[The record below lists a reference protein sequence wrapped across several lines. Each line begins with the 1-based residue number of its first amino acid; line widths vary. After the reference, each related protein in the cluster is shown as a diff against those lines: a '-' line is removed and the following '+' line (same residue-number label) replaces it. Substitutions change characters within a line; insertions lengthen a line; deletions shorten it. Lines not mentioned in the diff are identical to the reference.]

1 MATVAEAYIHG
12 FGPVEE
18 QRLRDQA
25 AVLAPVVFAD
35 MDLPVTGRLLELG
48 CGVGAELD
56 LLAARWPGLVL
67 TGIDLSPSHLRA
79 AGRHLD
85 DRATLVR
92 GNAGCLPFVAGS
104 FDVVLTIWMLEHVPD
119 PRAILREAL
128 RVLKPTGRLICTE
141 VDNATFRFDP
151 EMPAIH
157 TWWER
162 FCRQQQAAGGDPYV
176 GPRLTALAQELG
188 WRNIQ
193 SQDLPVVSSRL
204 RPDRRQELLAYT
216 ADLLVSGASQLLAA
230 GAVDEDLLAALH
242 ADFAQV
248 REDASIHFEYHAV
261 RLSCEPP

>member
-1 MATVAEAYIHG
+1 MAADSEAYIHG

-25 AVLAPVVFAD
+25 AVLAPVVFAGL
-35 MDLPVTGRLLELG
+35 DLPAAGRLLELG

-56 LLAARWPGLVL
+56 LLSARWPGLAL

-79 AGRHLD
+79 ARGHLG

-92 GNAGCLPFVAGS
+92 GNAGCLPFAAGT

-128 RVLKPTGRLICTE
+128 RVLKASGRLICTE
-141 VDNATFRFDP
+141 VDNATFRFQP
-151 EMPAIH
+151 ELAAIR

-162 FCRQQQAAGGDPYV
+162 FCRQQQAAGGDPYL
-176 GPRLTALAQELG
+176 GPRLASLAQELG
-188 WRNIQ
+188 CREIV

-204 RPDRRQELLAYT
+204 HPERRQQLLAYT
-216 ADLLVSGASQLLAA
+216 ADLLLSGAPQLLAT

-242 ADFAQV
+242 ADFARA
-248 REDASIHFEYHAV
+248 REDANIHFEYRAV
-261 RLSCEPP
+261 RLSCKSP